1 MTQIFKKLTPINDAD
16 IEQAHIDAMNFVI
29 EDKDVLNVAVSGNYG
44 SGKSSFIETYKEKFN
59 NKKKTFLHISLAHFN
74 SEDGN
79 TEKQQSNSGADKA
92 APKDNILEGKIV
104 NQLLHQIDAEKIP
117 LTIFKS
123 KQHPKKRQIWGWF
136 ILLTTLL
143 LSMLVLWIF
152 PSLSW
157 KSWVKQALVII
168 LVISFSV
175 LIYQLTK
182 LQFHRKLFKT
192 ISFKGA
198 SVSGEIEIFG
208 KSDASYFD
216 KYLDDVLYLFDNCQS
231 DIIVFEDIDRFETNL
246 IFSKLKEINT
256 LVNNKRKARGED
268 KKLLF
273 MYLVKDEMFISK
285 ERTKFFDFIIPI
297 IPAVTS
303 SNSRE
308 KFSEILA
315 DLGCKE
321 DFKGSFL
328 QKISI
333 YIDDMRLASNI
344 CNEYILYK
352 NNLTGENS
360 ENKLKLSNEKLFAMI
375 VYKNIFPKDFSE
387 LQVGSGFI
395 HRLFQEKDKLK
406 EERLND
412 VNKQISEIEQKILEA
427 ENEALNNELELY
439 SSILKA
445 PNNRAVLKVND
456 KFEYE
461 FDSRLDF
468 IAELLKKD
476 AEIVSYKSYYY
487 AYNGYNVRNETKE
500 TVFEILDSEKEEFES
515 RLESIK
521 NKTLIETFN
530 GQIRDLRDETKEIQ
544 HQKLA
549 NLITREKINSIADEE
564 EFKYIKSNPQFSMI
578 TFLIRNSYID
588 ETYPDYITYFYP
600 NSLNREDKEFI
611 MAVQGEEKLPWDY
624 HLTNITEVYNNRL
637 DTSDFEREEVLN
649 YDLFGYVISEDNKE
663 RLIPYFIENRLK
675 FLVSFFGKS
684 SLERQKVVINYL
696 VNYNPNLVESLLS
709 SKDFLYAGG
718 FAMIQRMLFDDFL
731 LLNQKLS
738 PEQKEQLSQFVSNS
752 WNFIWY
758 EFTLTGEVDDYVDLI
773 LNLKSLDVRIK
784 EFNFSSEYGEL
795 NNKVYDNNLYL
806 LNINNITKL
815 LLYLDSTL
823 NEDDIKHRNFSII
836 NSDDKFSHLLDYV
849 KENVEDYAKVIVEQ
863 SDGEIKDEVEHIYY
877 ILNNEDISDET
888 KTKYL
893 AYVDDNILSLSEI
906 NSITITDKAVK
917 LNKAVFDTKN
927 ILDYFDKY
935 DTWNKLLIDFVNF
948 KGNFNF
954 DNEIFEGQLKENQEK
969 FFLET
974 AKCNELKNNHYKI
987 IMSSISWKYT
997 VFPTEEISD
1006 EKMNILI
1013 ETESIEF
1020 SVDILTNM
1028 RSKYPASVIEYI
1040 LKYLDGYIENIDD
1053 VYDENEILEV
1063 LDREISFEKAQML
1076 VDKFNGTISIKD
1088 KKYNSSLLVYIIKN
1102 KFDDTD
1108 LPMLLENYQAFDN
1121 MVQEVILQ
1129 KAKADIKDILA
1140 NAYSVDGD
1148 LLLLL
1153 IKDNS
1158 IDLDDRRLLYSR
1170 NIPHNKVEKVLED
1183 LQFLSLFEKYQ
1194 QIIQEVKEHKNP
1206 KISVTEYNENLLS
1219 FLQDKEC
1226 FKSFEEDS
1234 RNNNDYRIY
1243 SFRKRL
1249 KN

>member
-1 MTQIFKKLTPINDAD
+1 
-16 IEQAHIDAMNFVI
+16 
-29 EDKDVLNVAVSGNYG
+29 
-44 SGKSSFIETYKEKFN
+44 
-59 NKKKTFLHISLAHFN
+59 
-74 SEDGN
+74 
-79 TEKQQSNSGADKA
+79 
-92 APKDNILEGKIV
+92 
-104 NQLLHQIDAEKIP
+104 
-117 LTIFKS
+117 
-123 KQHPKKRQIWGWF
+123 
-136 ILLTTLL
+136 
-143 LSMLVLWIF
+143 
-152 PSLSW
+152 
-157 KSWVKQALVII
+157 
-168 LVISFSV
+168 
-175 LIYQLTK
+175 
-182 LQFHRKLFKT
+182 
-192 ISFKGA
+192 
-198 SVSGEIEIFG
+198 
-208 KSDASYFD
+208 
-216 KYLDDVLYLFDNCQS
+216 
-231 DIIVFEDIDRFETNL
+231 
-246 IFSKLKEINT
+246 
-256 LVNNKRKARGED
+256 
-268 KKLLF
+268 
-273 MYLVKDEMFISK
+273 
-285 ERTKFFDFIIPI
+285 
-297 IPAVTS
+297 
-303 SNSRE
+303 
-308 KFSEILA
+308 
-315 DLGCKE
+315 
-321 DFKGSFL
+321 
-328 QKISI
+328 
-333 YIDDMRLASNI
+333 
-344 CNEYILYK
+344 
-352 NNLTGENS
+352 
-360 ENKLKLSNEKLFAMI
+360 
-375 VYKNIFPKDFSE
+375 
-387 LQVGSGFI
+387 
-395 HRLFQEKDKLK
+395 
-406 EERLND
+406 
-412 VNKQISEIEQKILEA
+412 
-427 ENEALNNELELY
+427 
-439 SSILKA
+439 
-445 PNNRAVLKVND
+445 
-456 KFEYE
+456 
-461 FDSRLDF
+461 
-468 IAELLKKD
+468 
-476 AEIVSYKSYYY
+476 
-487 AYNGYNVRNETKE
+487 
-500 TVFEILDSEKEEFES
+500 
-515 RLESIK
+515 
-521 NKTLIETFN
+521 
-530 GQIRDLRDETKEIQ
+530 
-544 HQKLA
+544 
-549 NLITREKINSIADEE
+549 
-564 EFKYIKSNPQFSMI
+564 MI

-1226 FKSFEEDS
+1226 FKSFEEDL

>member
-1 MTQIFKKLTPINDAD
+1 MAQIFKKLTPINDAD

-395 HRLFQEKDKLK
+395 HRLFQEKDNLKKEKLSSL
-406 EERLND
+406 EE
-412 VNKQISEIEQKILEA
+412 QISKLREKISNVESEILKDK
-427 ENEALNNELELY
+427 LELY
-439 SSILKA
+439 SSNLKIPEGKSGIRVNGKYEGDF
-445 PNNRAVLKVND
+445 PN
-456 KFEYE
+456 
-461 FDSRLDF
+461 RLDF
-468 IAELLKKD
+468 IE
-476 AEIVSYKSYYY
+476 
-487 AYNGYNVRNETKE
+487 
-500 TVFEILDSEKEEFES
+500 EILKSEAE
-515 RLESIK
+515 
-521 NKTLIETFN
+521 IETFVVIN
-530 GQIRDLRDETKEIQ
+530 DYSIRKQSIDSKDVFPISDSNFKYRLNNIENKSNLQQLNSELEDLLEEKSKIQ

-564 EFKYIKSNPQFSMI
+564 ELKYIKNNPQFSMI
-578 TFLIRNSYID
+578 IFLIRNGYID
-588 ETYPDYITYFYP
+588 ESYPDYITYFYP

-624 HLTNITEVYNNRL
+624 HLTNLGEIHNRL
-637 DTSDFEREEVLN
+637 DTSDFEQEEILN
-649 YDLFGYVISEDNKE
+649 YNLFAYTMTQTSVPDREK
-663 RLIPYFIENRLK
+663 RLSSYFTEKRLD
-675 FLVSFFGKS
+675 FIISFFKQVDITG
-684 SLERQKVVINYL
+684 QINTVFDIL
-696 VNYNPNLVESLLS
+696 KYNPE
-709 SKDFLYAGG
+709 
-718 FAMIQRMLFDDFL
+718 
-731 LLNQKLS
+731 LLNLLWTSDRFLDEEKFTVFQRLLFFADLPDEELSDKYSKLIS
-738 PEQKEQLSQFVSNS
+738 DVVSHNWLQIWEEYLSTGENKDEQKIKKNL
-752 WNFIWY
+752 NFLNVQIVEFGFKNEYSSINEAVY
-758 EFTLTGEVDDYVDLI
+758 E
-773 LNLKSLDVRIK
+773 
-784 EFNFSSEYGEL
+784 
-795 NNKVYDNNLYL
+795 NNLYQ
-806 LNINNITKL
+806 LNVKNLSDL
-815 LLYLDSTL
+815 LLYLDPTL
-823 NEDDIKHRNFSII
+823 NENDIKHRNFSII
-836 NSDDKFSHLLDYV
+836 NSDDKFAHLLNYV
-849 KENVEDYAKVIVEQ
+849 KENMEDYVKIIVEQ
-863 SDGEIKDEVEHIYY
+863 SDGVIKDDVEYIYE

-888 KTKYL
+888 KTEYL
-893 AYVDDNILSLSEI
+893 TCVDDTILSLSEI
-906 NSITITDKAVK
+906 NDMPMIDEAVK
-917 LNKAVFDTKN
+917 LNKAIFDTKN
-927 ILDYFDKY
+927 VLDYFAKY
-935 DTWNKLLIDFVNF
+935 DTWNELLIDFVNSKDIFNIDRKVF
-948 KGNFNF
+948 KERDEELQRVF
-954 DNEIFEGQLKENQEK
+954 FEA
-969 FFLET
+969 T
-974 AKCNELKNNHYKI
+974 VKCNNLENRHYKAI
-987 IMSSISWKYT
+987 LSSLGWYYNS
-997 VFPTEEISD
+997 VPEEID
-1006 EKMNILI
+1006 ADKIDILI
-1013 ETESIEF
+1013 ETGVISKEF
-1020 SVDILTNM
+1020 ETTILSNL
-1028 RSKYPASVIEYI
+1028 RDSYPASVIKYI
-1040 LKYLDGYIENIDD
+1040 LKYLDGYIEVLDNI
-1053 VYDENEILEV
+1053 YDKDEILEV
-1063 LDREISFEKAQML
+1063 LNQDIPFEKAQIL
-1076 VDKFNGTISIKD
+1076 VDKFNGSISIKD
-1088 KKYNSSLLVYIIKN
+1088 KKYNPSLLAYVIEN

-1108 LPMLLENYQAFDN
+1108 LPMLLEEYQIFDN
-1121 MVQEVILQ
+1121 LVQKVIFQ
-1129 KAKADIKDILA
+1129 KAKSDIEIILS
-1140 NAYSVDGD
+1140 NAYPVDKN

-1153 IKDNS
+1153 IKDNN
-1158 IDLDDRRLLYSR
+1158 IDLDKRRLLYSR
-1170 NIPHNKVEKVLED
+1170 NIPHDSVEEILGD
-1183 LQFLSLFEKYQ
+1183 LRFLDLFEEYQ
-1194 QIIQEVKEHKNP
+1194 QIIQKTKENKNP
-1206 KISVTEYNENLLS
+1206 KVSSAEYNENLLS
-1219 FLQDKEC
+1219 FLKNKGC
-1226 FKSFEEDS
+1226 FNSFEEDS
-1234 RNNNDYRIY
+1234 HDSNYYRIY
-1243 SFRKRL
+1243 SFRKIL
-1249 KN
+1249 